1 MQFNIAN
8 RLDIEFLNH
17 KLDSACSEL
26 RSDFY
31 IFMSP
36 DTLAHMP
43 QLDDYYEYIG
53 KSTRNNCTGRVGSY
67 FGHKVFSDPSMKYG
81 DVEFR

>member
-8 RLDIEFLNH
+8 RLDIEFLNR
-17 KLDSACSEL
+17 KLNSAYSEL

-36 DTLAHMP
+36 DTLMHMSR
-43 QLDDYYEYIG
+43 LDDYEDIG
-53 KSTRNNCTGRVGSY
+53 RSTRNNCTGIIGTY
-67 FGHKVFSDPSMKYG
+67 HGHKVFGDPTMKYG
-81 DVEFR
+81 DVELR

>member
-8 RLDIEFLNH
+8 RLDIEFLNR

-67 FGHKVFSDPSMKYG
+67 RGHKVFSDPSMKYG

>member
-8 RLDIEFLNH
+8 RLDIEFLNR

-36 DTLAHMP
+36 DTLARMSP
-43 QLDDYYEYIG
+43 QLDDDEYIVI
-53 KSTRNNCTGRVGSY
+53 SARNNCTRRFGSY
-67 FGHKVFSDPSMKYG
+67 HGHKVFSDPNMKYG

>member
-8 RLDIEFLNH
+8 RLDIEFLNR
-17 KLDSACSEL
+17 KLDNACSEL

-36 DTLAHMP
+36 DTLAHLP
-43 QLDDYYEYIG
+43 QLDDYYE
-53 KSTRNNCTGRVGSY
+53 RNNCTKRVGSY
-67 FGHKVFSDPSMKYG
+67 FGHKVFSDPSMRYG
-81 DVEFR
+81 DIEFR